1 MKTLPN
7 LQQIEILILIVKHG
21 SFRQAAKALNLSPPA
36 LTVAINHLEEKLG
49 VRLLNRSTRSLSLT
63 AVGEEFLNNIT
74 PVVNDY
80 RRVVDSLNY
89 HRLTPEGVVKV
100 NLPRIVIDLFF
111 QDYFIAFKN
120 ACPNVTLELYAT
132 DRKVNIIESGF
143 DAGIRYSQDVPKEMI
158 AIPFGEKLSL
168 IPVASPDYIREAGE
182 PDTPQSLVNFRCINR
197 CFPGGEKYRWEF
209 IGPSGE
215 LSEVAV
221 KGDLVVDADSAM
233 IQAAESGLGIAFVYQ
248 SLVTQQLSAGSL
260 VHLLPDYRYPAD
272 HFCVYYPSRKHI
284 PAPLRAFI
292 AWVMAQNKNILGQQT
307 ARHGSRPE
315 D

>member
-1 MKTLPN
+1 MKTLPD

-21 SFRQAAKALNLSPPA
+21 SFRQAARALNLSPPA
-36 LTVAINHLEEKLG
+36 LTSAINHLEEKLG

-63 AVGEEFLNNIT
+63 AVGEEFLNNMS

-100 NLPRIVIDLFF
+100 NLPRIVLDLFF
-111 QDYFIAFKN
+111 QRYFIAFKT
-120 ACPNVTLELYAT
+120 AYPDVTLELFTT

-143 DAGIRYSQDVPKEMI
+143 DAGIRYSRDVPKDMI

-168 IPVASPDYIREAGE
+168 IPVASPDYLRQAGA
-182 PDTPQSLVNFRCINR
+182 PDTPQSLINFRCINR
-197 CFPGGEKYRWEF
+197 CFPSGEKYRWEF
-209 IGPSGE
+209 ISPDGE
-215 LSEVAV
+215 PGEVAV
-221 KGDLVVDADSAM
+221 KGDLVVDSDTAM

-248 SLVTQQLSAGSL
+248 SLVSAQLNAGSL
-260 VHLLPDYRYPAD
+260 IRLLPSYRYPAD

-292 AWVMAQNKNILGQQT
+292 TWVMAQNKSIL
-307 ARHGSRPE
+307 HE
-315 D
+315 

>member
-1 MKTLPN
+1 MKTLPD

-21 SFRQAAKALNLSPPA
+21 SFRQAARALNLSPPA
-36 LTVAINHLEEKLG
+36 LTSAINHLEEKLG

-63 AVGEEFLNNIT
+63 AVGEEFLNNMT

-100 NLPRIVIDLFF
+100 NLPRIVLDLFF
-111 QDYFIAFKN
+111 QRYFIAFKT
-120 ACPNVTLELYAT
+120 AYPDVTLELFTT

-143 DAGIRYSQDVPKEMI
+143 DAGIRYSRDVPKDMI

-168 IPVASPDYIREAGE
+168 IPVASPDYLRQAGA
-182 PDTPQSLVNFRCINR
+182 PDTPQSLINFRCINR
-197 CFPGGEKYRWEF
+197 CFPSGEKYRWEF
-209 IGPSGE
+209 ISPDGE
-215 LSEVAV
+215 PGEVAV
-221 KGDLVVDADSAM
+221 KGDLVVDSDTAM

-248 SLVTQQLSAGSL
+248 SLVSAQLNAGSL
-260 VHLLPDYRYPAD
+260 IRLLPSYRYPAD

-292 AWVMAQNKNILGQQT
+292 TWVMALNKSIL
-307 ARHGSRPE
+307 HE
-315 D
+315 

>member
-1 MKTLPN
+1 MKTLPD

-21 SFRQAAKALNLSPPA
+21 SFRQAARALNLSPPA
-36 LTVAINHLEEKLG
+36 LTSAINHLEEKLG

-63 AVGEEFLNNIT
+63 AVGEEFLNNMT

-100 NLPRIVIDLFF
+100 NLPRIVLDLFF
-111 QDYFIAFKN
+111 QRYFIAFKT
-120 ACPNVTLELYAT
+120 AYPDVTLELFTT

-143 DAGIRYSQDVPKEMI
+143 DAGIRYSRDVPKDMI

-168 IPVASPDYIREAGE
+168 IPVASPDYLRQAGA
-182 PDTPQSLVNFRCINR
+182 PDTPQSLINFRCINR
-197 CFPGGEKYRWEF
+197 CFPSGEKYRWEF
-209 IGPSGE
+209 ISPDGE
-215 LSEVAV
+215 PGEVAV
-221 KGDLVVDADSAM
+221 KGDLVVDSDTAM

-248 SLVTQQLSAGSL
+248 SLVSAQLNAGSL
-260 VHLLPDYRYPAD
+260 IRLLPSYRYPAD
-272 HFCVYYPSRKHI
+272 HFCVYYPSRKRI

-292 AWVMAQNKNILGQQT
+292 TWVMAQNKSIL
-307 ARHGSRPE
+307 HE
-315 D
+315 

>member
-1 MKTLPN
+1 MKTLPD

-21 SFRQAAKALNLSPPA
+21 SFRQAARALNLSPPA
-36 LTVAINHLEEKLG
+36 LTSAINHLEEKLG

-63 AVGEEFLNNIT
+63 AVGEEFLNNMT

-80 RRVVDSLNY
+80 RRVVESLNY

-100 NLPRIVIDLFF
+100 NLPRIVLDLFF
-111 QDYFIAFKN
+111 QRYFIAFKT
-120 ACPNVTLELYAT
+120 AYPDVTLELFTT

-143 DAGIRYSQDVPKEMI
+143 DAGIRYSRDVPKDMI

-168 IPVASPDYIREAGE
+168 IPVASPDYLRQAGA
-182 PDTPQSLVNFRCINR
+182 PDTPQSLINFRCINR
-197 CFPGGEKYRWEF
+197 CFPSGEKYRWEF
-209 IGPSGE
+209 ISPDGE
-215 LSEVAV
+215 PGEVAV
-221 KGDLVVDADSAM
+221 KGDLVVDSDTAM

-248 SLVTQQLSAGSL
+248 SLVSAQLNAGSL
-260 VHLLPDYRYPAD
+260 IRLLPSYRYPAD

-292 AWVMAQNKNILGQQT
+292 TWVMAQNKSIL
-307 ARHGSRPE
+307 HE
-315 D
+315 

>member
-1 MKTLPN
+1 MKTLPD

-21 SFRQAAKALNLSPPA
+21 SFRQAARALNLSPPA
-36 LTVAINHLEEKLG
+36 LTSAINHLEEKLG

-63 AVGEEFLNNIT
+63 AVGEEFLNNMT

-100 NLPRIVIDLFF
+100 NLPRIVLDLFF
-111 QDYFIAFKN
+111 QRYFIAFKT
-120 ACPNVTLELYAT
+120 AYPDVTLELFTT

-143 DAGIRYSQDVPKEMI
+143 DAGIRYSRDVPKDMI

-168 IPVASPDYIREAGE
+168 IPVASPDYLRQAGA
-182 PDTPQSLVNFRCINR
+182 PDPPQSLINFRCINR
-197 CFPGGEKYRWEF
+197 CFPSGEKYRWEF
-209 IGPSGE
+209 ISPDGE
-215 LSEVAV
+215 PGEVAV
-221 KGDLVVDADSAM
+221 KGDLVVDSDTAM

-248 SLVTQQLSAGSL
+248 SLVSAQLNAGSL
-260 VHLLPDYRYPAD
+260 IRLLPSYRYPAD

-292 AWVMAQNKNILGQQT
+292 TWVMAQNKSIL
-307 ARHGSRPE
+307 HE
-315 D
+315 

>member
-1 MKTLPN
+1 MKTLPD

-21 SFRQAAKALNLSPPA
+21 SFRQAARALNLSPPA
-36 LTVAINHLEEKLG
+36 LTSAINHLEEKLG

-63 AVGEEFLNNIT
+63 AVGEEFLNNMT

-100 NLPRIVIDLFF
+100 NLPRIVLDLFF
-111 QDYFIAFKN
+111 QRYFIAFKT
-120 ACPNVTLELYAT
+120 AYPDVTLELFTT

-143 DAGIRYSQDVPKEMI
+143 DAGIRYSRDVPKDMI

-168 IPVASPDYIREAGE
+168 IPVASPDYLRQAGA
-182 PDTPQSLVNFRCINR
+182 PDTPQSLINFRCINR
-197 CFPGGEKYRWEF
+197 CFPSGEKYRWEF
-209 IGPSGE
+209 ISPDGE
-215 LSEVAV
+215 PGEVAV
-221 KGDLVVDADSAM
+221 KGDLVVDSDTAM

-248 SLVTQQLSAGSL
+248 SLVSAQLNAGSL
-260 VHLLPDYRYPAD
+260 IRLLPSYRYPAD

-292 AWVMAQNKNILGQQT
+292 TWVMAQNKSI
-307 ARHGSRPE
+307 HHE
-315 D
+315 

>member
-1 MKTLPN
+1 MKTLPD

-21 SFRQAAKALNLSPPA
+21 SLRQTARALNLSPPA
-36 LTVAINHLEEKLG
+36 LTSAINHLEEKLG

-63 AVGEEFLNNIT
+63 AVGEEFLNNMT
-74 PVVNDY
+74 PVMNDY

-100 NLPRIVIDLFF
+100 NLPRIVLDLFF
-111 QDYFIAFKN
+111 QRYFIAFKT
-120 ACPNVTLELYAT
+120 AYPDVTLELFTT

-143 DAGIRYSQDVPKEMI
+143 DAGIRYSRDVPKDMI

-168 IPVASPDYIREAGE
+168 IPVASPDYLRQAGA
-182 PDTPQSLVNFRCINR
+182 PDTPQSLINFRCVNR
-197 CFPGGEKYRWEF
+197 CFPSGEKYRWEF
-209 IGPSGE
+209 ISPDGE
-215 LSEVAV
+215 PGEVAV
-221 KGDLVVDADSAM
+221 KGDLVVDSDTAM

-248 SLVTQQLSAGSL
+248 SLVSAQLNAGSL
-260 VHLLPDYRYPAD
+260 IRLLPSYRYPAD

-292 AWVMAQNKNILGQQT
+292 TWVMAQNKSIL
-307 ARHGSRPE
+307 HE
-315 D
+315 

>member
-1 MKTLPN
+1 MKTLPD

-21 SFRQAAKALNLSPPA
+21 SFRQAARALNLSPPA
-36 LTVAINHLEEKLG
+36 LTSAINHLEEKLG

-63 AVGEEFLNNIT
+63 AVGEEFLNNMT

-100 NLPRIVIDLFF
+100 NLPRIVLDLFF
-111 QDYFIAFKN
+111 QRYFIAFKT
-120 ACPNVTLELYAT
+120 AYPDVTLELFTT

-143 DAGIRYSQDVPKEMI
+143 DAGIRYSRDVPKDMI

-168 IPVASPDYIREAGE
+168 IPVASPDYLRQAGA
-182 PDTPQSLVNFRCINR
+182 PDTPQSLINFRCINR
-197 CFPGGEKYRWEF
+197 CFPSGDKYRWEF
-209 IGPSGE
+209 ISPDGE
-215 LSEVAV
+215 PGEVAV
-221 KGDLVVDADSAM
+221 KGDLVVDSDTAM

-248 SLVTQQLSAGSL
+248 SLVSAQLNAGSL
-260 VHLLPDYRYPAD
+260 IRLLPSYRYPAD

-292 AWVMAQNKNILGQQT
+292 TWVMAQNKSIL
-307 ARHGSRPE
+307 HE
-315 D
+315 

>member
-1 MKTLPN
+1 MKTLPD

-21 SFRQAAKALNLSPPA
+21 SFRQAARALNLSPPA
-36 LTVAINHLEEKLG
+36 LTSAINHLEEKLG

-63 AVGEEFLNNIT
+63 AVGEEFLNNMT

-100 NLPRIVIDLFF
+100 NLPRIVLDLFF
-111 QDYFIAFKN
+111 QRYFIAFKT
-120 ACPNVTLELYAT
+120 AYPDVTLELFTT

-143 DAGIRYSQDVPKEMI
+143 DAGIRYSRDVPKDMI

-168 IPVASPDYIREAGE
+168 IPVASPDYLRQAGA
-182 PDTPQSLVNFRCINR
+182 PDTPQSLINFRCINR
-197 CFPGGEKYRWEF
+197 CFPSGEKYRWEF
-209 IGPSGE
+209 ISPDGE
-215 LSEVAV
+215 PGEVAV
-221 KGDLVVDADSAM
+221 KGDLVVDSDTAM

-248 SLVTQQLSAGSL
+248 SLVSAQLNAGSL
-260 VHLLPDYRYPAD
+260 IRLLPSYRYPAD

-284 PAPLRAFI
+284 PAPLRTFI
-292 AWVMAQNKNILGQQT
+292 TWVMAQNKSIL
-307 ARHGSRPE
+307 HE
-315 D
+315 

>member
-1 MKTLPN
+1 MKTLPD

-21 SFRQAAKALNLSPPA
+21 SFRQAARALNLSPPA
-36 LTVAINHLEEKLG
+36 LTSAINHLEEKLG

-63 AVGEEFLNNIT
+63 AVGEEFLNNMT

-100 NLPRIVIDLFF
+100 NLPRIVLDLFF
-111 QDYFIAFKN
+111 QRYFIAFKT
-120 ACPNVTLELYAT
+120 AYPDVTLELFTT

-143 DAGIRYSQDVPKEMI
+143 DAGIRYSRDVPKDMI

-168 IPVASPDYIREAGE
+168 IPVASPDYLRQAGA
-182 PDTPQSLVNFRCINR
+182 PDTPQSLINFRCINR
-197 CFPGGEKYRWEF
+197 CFPSGEKYRWEF
-209 IGPSGE
+209 ISPDGE
-215 LSEVAV
+215 PGEVAV
-221 KGDLVVDADSAM
+221 KGDLVVDSDTAM

-248 SLVTQQLSAGSL
+248 SLVSAQLNAGSL
-260 VHLLPDYRYPAD
+260 IRLLPSYRYPAD

-284 PAPLRAFI
+284 HAPLRAFI
-292 AWVMAQNKNILGQQT
+292 TWVMAQNKSIL
-307 ARHGSRPE
+307 HE
-315 D
+315 

>member
-1 MKTLPN
+1 MKTLPD

-21 SFRQAAKALNLSPPA
+21 SFRQAARALNLSPPA
-36 LTVAINHLEEKLG
+36 LTSAINHLEEKLG

-63 AVGEEFLNNIT
+63 AVGEEFLNNMT

-80 RRVVDSLNY
+80 RRVVDSMNY

-100 NLPRIVIDLFF
+100 NLPRIVLDLFF
-111 QDYFIAFKN
+111 QRYFIAFKT
-120 ACPNVTLELYAT
+120 AYPDVTLELFTT

-143 DAGIRYSQDVPKEMI
+143 DAGIRYSRDVPKDMI

-168 IPVASPDYIREAGE
+168 IPVASPDYLHEAGA

-197 CFPGGEKYRWEF
+197 CFPSGEKYRWEF
-209 IGPSGE
+209 ISPDGE
-215 LSEVAV
+215 PGEVAV
-221 KGDLVVDADSAM
+221 KGDLVVDSDTAM

-248 SLVTQQLSAGSL
+248 SLVSAQLNAGSL
-260 VHLLPDYRYPAD
+260 VRLLPSYRYPAD

-292 AWVMAQNKNILGQQT
+292 TWVMAQNKSIL
-307 ARHGSRPE
+307 HE
-315 D
+315 KMI

>member
-1 MKTLPN
+1 MKTLPD

-21 SFRQAAKALNLSPPA
+21 SFRQAARALNLSPPA
-36 LTVAINHLEEKLG
+36 LTSAINHLEEKLG

-63 AVGEEFLNNIT
+63 AVGEEFLNNMT

-89 HRLTPEGVVKV
+89 YRLTPEGVVKV
-100 NLPRIVIDLFF
+100 NLPRIVLDLFF
-111 QDYFIAFKN
+111 QRYFIAFKT
-120 ACPNVTLELYAT
+120 AYPDVTLELFTT

-143 DAGIRYSQDVPKEMI
+143 DAGIRYSRDVPKDMI

-168 IPVASPDYIREAGE
+168 IPVASPDYLRQAGA
-182 PDTPQSLVNFRCINR
+182 PDTPQSLINFRCINR
-197 CFPGGEKYRWEF
+197 CFPSGEKYRWEF
-209 IGPSGE
+209 ISPDGE
-215 LSEVAV
+215 PGEVAV
-221 KGDLVVDADSAM
+221 KGDLVVDSDTAM

-248 SLVTQQLSAGSL
+248 SLVSAQLNAGSL
-260 VHLLPDYRYPAD
+260 IRLLPSYRYPAD

-292 AWVMAQNKNILGQQT
+292 TWVMAQNKSIL
-307 ARHGSRPE
+307 HE
-315 D
+315 

>member
-1 MKTLPN
+1 MKTLPD

-21 SFRQAAKALNLSPPA
+21 SFRQAARALNLSTPA
-36 LTVAINHLEEKLG
+36 LTSAINHLEEKLG

-63 AVGEEFLNNIT
+63 AVGEEFLNNMT

-100 NLPRIVIDLFF
+100 NLPRIVLDLFF
-111 QDYFIAFKN
+111 QRYFIAFKT
-120 ACPNVTLELYAT
+120 AYPDVTLELFTT

-143 DAGIRYSQDVPKEMI
+143 DAGIRYSRDVPKDMI

-168 IPVASPDYIREAGE
+168 IPVASPDYLRQAGA
-182 PDTPQSLVNFRCINR
+182 PDTPQSLINFRCINR
-197 CFPGGEKYRWEF
+197 CFPSGEKYRWEF
-209 IGPSGE
+209 ISPDGE
-215 LSEVAV
+215 PGEVAV
-221 KGDLVVDADSAM
+221 KGDLVVDSDTAM

-248 SLVTQQLSAGSL
+248 SLVSAQLNAGSL
-260 VHLLPDYRYPAD
+260 IRLLPSYRYPAD

-292 AWVMAQNKNILGQQT
+292 TWVMAQNKSIL
-307 ARHGSRPE
+307 HE
-315 D
+315 

>member
-1 MKTLPN
+1 MKTLPD

-21 SFRQAAKALNLSPPA
+21 SFRQAARALNLSPPA
-36 LTVAINHLEEKLG
+36 LTSAINHLEEKLG

-63 AVGEEFLNNIT
+63 AVGEEFLNNMT

-100 NLPRIVIDLFF
+100 NLPRIVLDLFF
-111 QDYFIAFKN
+111 QRYFIAFKT
-120 ACPNVTLELYAT
+120 AYPDVTLELFTT

-143 DAGIRYSQDVPKEMI
+143 DAGIRYSRDVPKDMI

-168 IPVASPDYIREAGE
+168 IPVASPDYLRQAGA
-182 PDTPQSLVNFRCINR
+182 PDTPQSLINFRCINR
-197 CFPGGEKYRWEF
+197 CFPSGEKYRWEF
-209 IGPSGE
+209 ISPDGE
-215 LSEVAV
+215 PGEVAV
-221 KGDLVVDADSAM
+221 KGNLVVDSDTAM

-248 SLVTQQLSAGSL
+248 SLVSAQLNAGSL
-260 VHLLPDYRYPAD
+260 IRLLPSYRYPAD

-292 AWVMAQNKNILGQQT
+292 TWVMAQNKSIL
-307 ARHGSRPE
+307 HE
-315 D
+315 

>member
-1 MKTLPN
+1 MKTLPD

-21 SFRQAAKALNLSPPA
+21 SFRQAARALNLSPPA
-36 LTVAINHLEEKLG
+36 LTSAINHLEEKLG

-63 AVGEEFLNNIT
+63 AVGEEFLNNMT

-100 NLPRIVIDLFF
+100 NLPRIVLDLFF
-111 QDYFIAFKN
+111 QRYFIAFKT
-120 ACPNVTLELYAT
+120 AYPDVTLELFTT

-143 DAGIRYSQDVPKEMI
+143 DAGIRYSRDVPKDMI

-168 IPVASPDYIREAGE
+168 IPVASPDYLRQAGA
-182 PDTPQSLVNFRCINR
+182 PDTPQSLINFRCINR
-197 CFPGGEKYRWEF
+197 CFPSGEKYRWEF
-209 IGPSGE
+209 ISPDGE
-215 LSEVAV
+215 TGEVAV
-221 KGDLVVDADSAM
+221 KGDLVVDSDTAM

-248 SLVTQQLSAGSL
+248 SLVSAQLNAGSL
-260 VHLLPDYRYPAD
+260 IRLLPSYRYPAD

-292 AWVMAQNKNILGQQT
+292 TWVMAQNKSIL
-307 ARHGSRPE
+307 HE
-315 D
+315 

>member
-1 MKTLPN
+1 MKTLPD

-21 SFRQAAKALNLSPPA
+21 SFRQAARALNLSPPA
-36 LTVAINHLEEKLG
+36 LTSAINHLEEKLG

-63 AVGEEFLNNIT
+63 AVGEEFLNNMT

-100 NLPRIVIDLFF
+100 NLPRIVLDLSF
-111 QDYFIAFKN
+111 QRYFIAFKT
-120 ACPNVTLELYAT
+120 AYPDVTLELFTT

-143 DAGIRYSQDVPKEMI
+143 DAGIRYSRDVPKDMI

-168 IPVASPDYIREAGE
+168 IPVASPDYLRQAGA
-182 PDTPQSLVNFRCINR
+182 PDTPQSLINFRCINR
-197 CFPGGEKYRWEF
+197 CFPSGEKYRWEF
-209 IGPSGE
+209 ISPDGE
-215 LSEVAV
+215 PGEVAV
-221 KGDLVVDADSAM
+221 KGDLVVDSDTAM

-248 SLVTQQLSAGSL
+248 SLVSAQLNAGSL
-260 VHLLPDYRYPAD
+260 IRLLPSYRYPAD

-292 AWVMAQNKNILGQQT
+292 TWVMAQNKSIL
-307 ARHGSRPE
+307 HE
-315 D
+315 

>member
-1 MKTLPN
+1 MKTLPD

-21 SFRQAAKALNLSPPA
+21 SFRQAARALNLSPPA
-36 LTVAINHLEEKLG
+36 LTSAINHLEEKLG

-63 AVGEEFLNNIT
+63 AVGEEFLNNMT

-89 HRLTPEGVVKV
+89 HSLTPEGVVKV
-100 NLPRIVIDLFF
+100 NLPRIVLDLFF
-111 QDYFIAFKN
+111 QRYFIAFKT
-120 ACPNVTLELYAT
+120 AYPDVTLELFTT

-143 DAGIRYSQDVPKEMI
+143 DAGIRYSRDVPKDMI

-168 IPVASPDYIREAGE
+168 IPVASPDYLRQAGA
-182 PDTPQSLVNFRCINR
+182 PDTPQSLINFRCINR
-197 CFPGGEKYRWEF
+197 CFPSGEKYRWEF
-209 IGPSGE
+209 ISPDGE
-215 LSEVAV
+215 PGEVAV
-221 KGDLVVDADSAM
+221 KGDLVVDSDTAM

-248 SLVTQQLSAGSL
+248 SLVSAQLNAGSL
-260 VHLLPDYRYPAD
+260 IRLLPSYRYPAD

-292 AWVMAQNKNILGQQT
+292 TWVMAQNKSIL
-307 ARHGSRPE
+307 HE
-315 D
+315 

>member
-1 MKTLPN
+1 MKTLPD

-21 SFRQAAKALNLSPPA
+21 SFRQAAIALNLSPPA
-36 LTVAINHLEEKLG
+36 LTSAINHLEEKLG

-63 AVGEEFLNNIT
+63 AVGEEFLNNMT

-100 NLPRIVIDLFF
+100 NLPRIVLDLFF
-111 QDYFIAFKN
+111 QRYFIAFKT
-120 ACPNVTLELYAT
+120 AYPDVTLELFTT

-143 DAGIRYSQDVPKEMI
+143 DAGIRYSRDVPKDMI

-168 IPVASPDYIREAGE
+168 IPVASPDYLRQAGA
-182 PDTPQSLVNFRCINR
+182 PDTPQSLINFRCINR
-197 CFPGGEKYRWEF
+197 CFPSGEKYRWEF
-209 IGPSGE
+209 ISPDGE
-215 LSEVAV
+215 PGEVAV
-221 KGDLVVDADSAM
+221 KGDLVVDSDTAM

-248 SLVTQQLSAGSL
+248 SLVSAQLNAGSL
-260 VHLLPDYRYPAD
+260 IRLLPSYRYPAD

-292 AWVMAQNKNILGQQT
+292 TWVMAQNKSIL
-307 ARHGSRPE
+307 HE
-315 D
+315 

>member
-1 MKTLPN
+1 MKTLPD
-7 LQQIEILILIVKHG
+7 LQQIEISILIVKHG
-21 SFRQAAKALNLSPPA
+21 SFRQAARALNLSPPA
-36 LTVAINHLEEKLG
+36 LTSAINHLEEKLG

-63 AVGEEFLNNIT
+63 AVGEEFLNNMT

-100 NLPRIVIDLFF
+100 NLPRIVLDLFF
-111 QDYFIAFKN
+111 QRYFIAFKT
-120 ACPNVTLELYAT
+120 AYPDVTLELFTT

-143 DAGIRYSQDVPKEMI
+143 DAGIRYSRDVPKDMI

-168 IPVASPDYIREAGE
+168 IPVASPDYLRQAGA
-182 PDTPQSLVNFRCINR
+182 PDTPQSLINFRCINR
-197 CFPGGEKYRWEF
+197 CFPSGEKYRWEF
-209 IGPSGE
+209 ISPDGE
-215 LSEVAV
+215 PGEVAV
-221 KGDLVVDADSAM
+221 KGDLVVDSDTAM

-248 SLVTQQLSAGSL
+248 SLVSAQLNAGSL
-260 VHLLPDYRYPAD
+260 IRLLPSYRYPAD

-292 AWVMAQNKNILGQQT
+292 TWVMAQNKSIL
-307 ARHGSRPE
+307 HE
-315 D
+315 

>member
-1 MKTLPN
+1 MKTLPD

-21 SFRQAAKALNLSPPA
+21 SFRQAARALNLSPPA
-36 LTVAINHLEEKLG
+36 LTSAINHLEEKLG

-63 AVGEEFLNNIT
+63 AVGEEFLNNMT

-100 NLPRIVIDLFF
+100 NLPRIVLDLFF
-111 QDYFIAFKN
+111 QRYFIAFKT
-120 ACPNVTLELYAT
+120 AYPDVTLELFTT

-143 DAGIRYSQDVPKEMI
+143 DAGIRYSRDVPKDMI

-168 IPVASPDYIREAGE
+168 IPVASPDYLRQAGA
-182 PDTPQSLVNFRCINR
+182 PDTPQSLINFRCINR
-197 CFPGGEKYRWEF
+197 CFPSGEKYRWEF
-209 IGPSGE
+209 ISPDGE
-215 LSEVAV
+215 PGEVAV
-221 KGDLVVDADSAM
+221 TGDLVVDSDTAM

-248 SLVTQQLSAGSL
+248 SLVSAQLNAGSL
-260 VHLLPDYRYPAD
+260 IRLLPSYRYPAD

-292 AWVMAQNKNILGQQT
+292 TWVMAQNKSIL
-307 ARHGSRPE
+307 HE
-315 D
+315 

>member
-1 MKTLPN
+1 MKTLPD
-7 LQQIEILILIVKHG
+7 LQQIEILTLIVKHG
-21 SFRQAAKALNLSPPA
+21 SFRQAARALNLSPPA
-36 LTVAINHLEEKLG
+36 LTSAINHLEEKLG

-63 AVGEEFLNNIT
+63 AVGEEFLNNMT

-100 NLPRIVIDLFF
+100 NLPRIVLDLFF
-111 QDYFIAFKN
+111 QRYFIAFKT
-120 ACPNVTLELYAT
+120 AYPDVTLELFTT

-143 DAGIRYSQDVPKEMI
+143 DAGIRYSRDVPKDMI

-168 IPVASPDYIREAGE
+168 IPVASPDYLRQAGA
-182 PDTPQSLVNFRCINR
+182 PDTPQSLINFRCINR
-197 CFPGGEKYRWEF
+197 CFPSGEKYRWEF
-209 IGPSGE
+209 ISPDGE
-215 LSEVAV
+215 PGEVAV
-221 KGDLVVDADSAM
+221 KGDLVVDSDTAM

-248 SLVTQQLSAGSL
+248 SLVSAQLNAGSL
-260 VHLLPDYRYPAD
+260 IRLLPSYRYPAD

-292 AWVMAQNKNILGQQT
+292 TWVMAQNKSIL
-307 ARHGSRPE
+307 HE
-315 D
+315 

>member
-1 MKTLPN
+1 MKTLPD

-21 SFRQAAKALNLSPPA
+21 SFRQAARALNLSPPA
-36 LTVAINHLEEKLG
+36 LTSAINHLEEKLG

-63 AVGEEFLNNIT
+63 AVGEEFLNNMT

-100 NLPRIVIDLFF
+100 NLPRIVLDLFF
-111 QDYFIAFKN
+111 QRYFIAFKT
-120 ACPNVTLELYAT
+120 AYPDVTLELFTT

-143 DAGIRYSQDVPKEMI
+143 DAGIRYSRDVPKDMI

-168 IPVASPDYIREAGE
+168 IPVASPDYLRQAGA
-182 PDTPQSLVNFRCINR
+182 PDTPQSLINFRCINR
-197 CFPGGEKYRWEF
+197 CFPSGEKYRWEF
-209 IGPSGE
+209 ISPDGE
-215 LSEVAV
+215 PGEVAV
-221 KGDLVVDADSAM
+221 KGDLVVDSDTAM

-248 SLVTQQLSAGSL
+248 SLVSAQLNVGSL
-260 VHLLPDYRYPAD
+260 IRLLPSYRYPAD

-292 AWVMAQNKNILGQQT
+292 TWVMAQNKSIL
-307 ARHGSRPE
+307 HE
-315 D
+315 

>member
-1 MKTLPN
+1 MKTLPD

-21 SFRQAAKALNLSPPA
+21 SFRQAARALNLSPPA
-36 LTVAINHLEEKLG
+36 LTSAINHLEEKLG

-63 AVGEEFLNNIT
+63 AVGEEFLNNMT
-74 PVVNDY
+74 PVMNDY

-100 NLPRIVIDLFF
+100 NLPRIVLDLFF
-111 QDYFIAFKN
+111 QRYFIAFKT
-120 ACPNVTLELYAT
+120 AYPDVTLELFTT

-143 DAGIRYSQDVPKEMI
+143 DAGIRYSRDVPKDMI

-168 IPVASPDYIREAGE
+168 IPVASPDYLRQAGA
-182 PDTPQSLVNFRCINR
+182 PDTPQSLINFRCINR
-197 CFPGGEKYRWEF
+197 CFPSGEKYRWEF
-209 IGPSGE
+209 ISPDGE
-215 LSEVAV
+215 PGEVAV
-221 KGDLVVDADSAM
+221 KGDLVVDSDTAM

-248 SLVTQQLSAGSL
+248 SLVSAQLNAGSL
-260 VHLLPDYRYPAD
+260 IRLLPSYRYPAD

-292 AWVMAQNKNILGQQT
+292 TWVMAQNKSIL
-307 ARHGSRPE
+307 HE
-315 D
+315 

>member
-1 MKTLPN
+1 MKTLPD

-21 SFRQAAKALNLSPPA
+21 SFRQAARALNLSPPA
-36 LTVAINHLEEKLG
+36 LTSAINHLEEKLG

-63 AVGEEFLNNIT
+63 AVGEEFLNNMT

-100 NLPRIVIDLFF
+100 NLPRIVLDLFF
-111 QDYFIAFKN
+111 QRYFIAFKT
-120 ACPNVTLELYAT
+120 AYPDVTLELFTT

-143 DAGIRYSQDVPKEMI
+143 DAGIRYSRDVPKDMI

-168 IPVASPDYIREAGE
+168 IPVASPDYLRQAGA
-182 PDTPQSLVNFRCINR
+182 PDTPQSLINFRCINR
-197 CFPGGEKYRWEF
+197 CFPSGEKYRWEF
-209 IGPSGE
+209 ISPDGE
-215 LSEVAV
+215 PGEVAV
-221 KGDLVVDADSAM
+221 KGDLVVDSDTAM

-248 SLVTQQLSAGSL
+248 SLVSAQLNAGSL
-260 VHLLPDYRYPAD
+260 IRLLPSYHYPAD

-292 AWVMAQNKNILGQQT
+292 TWVMAQNKSIL
-307 ARHGSRPE
+307 HE
-315 D
+315 

>member
-1 MKTLPN
+1 MKTLPD

-21 SFRQAAKALNLSPPA
+21 SFRQAARALNLSPPA
-36 LTVAINHLEEKLG
+36 LTSAINHLEEKLG

-63 AVGEEFLNNIT
+63 AVGEEFLNNMT

-100 NLPRIVIDLFF
+100 NLPRIVLDLFF
-111 QDYFIAFKN
+111 QRYFIAFKT
-120 ACPNVTLELYAT
+120 AYPDVTLELFTT

-143 DAGIRYSQDVPKEMI
+143 DAGIRYSRDVPKDMI

-168 IPVASPDYIREAGE
+168 IPVASPDYLRHAGA
-182 PDTPQSLVNFRCINR
+182 PDTPQSLINFRCINR
-197 CFPGGEKYRWEF
+197 CFPSGEKYRWEF
-209 IGPSGE
+209 ISPDGE
-215 LSEVAV
+215 PGEVAV
-221 KGDLVVDADSAM
+221 KGDLVVDSDTAM

-248 SLVTQQLSAGSL
+248 SLVSAQLNAGSL
-260 VHLLPDYRYPAD
+260 IRLLPSYRYPAD

-292 AWVMAQNKNILGQQT
+292 TWVMAQNKSIL
-307 ARHGSRPE
+307 HE
-315 D
+315 

>member
-1 MKTLPN
+1 MKTLPD

-21 SFRQAAKALNLSPPA
+21 SFRQAASALNLSPPA
-36 LTVAINHLEEKLG
+36 LTSAINHLEEKLG

-63 AVGEEFLNNIT
+63 AVGEEFLNNMT
-74 PVVNDY
+74 PVMNDY

-100 NLPRIVIDLFF
+100 NLPRIVLDLFF
-111 QDYFIAFKN
+111 QRYFIAFKT
-120 ACPNVTLELYAT
+120 AYPDVTLELFTT

-143 DAGIRYSQDVPKEMI
+143 DAGIRYSRDVPKDMI

-168 IPVASPDYIREAGE
+168 IPVASPDYLRQAGA
-182 PDTPQSLVNFRCINR
+182 PDTPQSLINFRCINR
-197 CFPGGEKYRWEF
+197 CFPSGEKYRWEF
-209 IGPSGE
+209 ISPDGE
-215 LSEVAV
+215 PGEVAV
-221 KGDLVVDADSAM
+221 KGDLVVDSDTAM

-248 SLVTQQLSAGSL
+248 SLVSAQLNAGSL
-260 VHLLPDYRYPAD
+260 IRLLPSYRYPAD

-292 AWVMAQNKNILGQQT
+292 TWVMAQNKSIL
-307 ARHGSRPE
+307 HE
-315 D
+315 

>member
-1 MKTLPN
+1 MKTLPD

-21 SFRQAAKALNLSPPA
+21 SFRQAARALNLSPPA
-36 LTVAINHLEEKLG
+36 LTSAINHLEEKLG

-63 AVGEEFLNNIT
+63 AVGEEFLNNMT

-100 NLPRIVIDLFF
+100 NLPRIVLDLFF
-111 QDYFIAFKN
+111 QRYFIAFKT
-120 ACPNVTLELYAT
+120 AYPDVTLELFTT

-143 DAGIRYSQDVPKEMI
+143 DAGIRYSRDVPKDMI

-168 IPVASPDYIREAGE
+168 IPVASPDYLSQAGA
-182 PDTPQSLVNFRCINR
+182 PDTPQSLINFRCINR
-197 CFPGGEKYRWEF
+197 CFPSGEKYRWEF
-209 IGPSGE
+209 ISPDGE
-215 LSEVAV
+215 PGEVAV
-221 KGDLVVDADSAM
+221 KGDLVVDSDTAM

-248 SLVTQQLSAGSL
+248 SLVSAQLNAGSL
-260 VHLLPDYRYPAD
+260 IRLLPSYRYPAD

-292 AWVMAQNKNILGQQT
+292 TWVMAQNKSIL
-307 ARHGSRPE
+307 HE
-315 D
+315 

>member
-1 MKTLPN
+1 MKTLPD

-21 SFRQAAKALNLSPPA
+21 SFRQAARALNLSPPA
-36 LTVAINHLEEKLG
+36 LTSAINHLEEKLG

-63 AVGEEFLNNIT
+63 AVGEEFLNNMT

-100 NLPRIVIDLFF
+100 NLPRIVLDLFF
-111 QDYFIAFKN
+111 QRYFIAFKT
-120 ACPNVTLELYAT
+120 AYPDVTLELFTT

-143 DAGIRYSQDVPKEMI
+143 DAGIRYSRDVPKDMI

-168 IPVASPDYIREAGE
+168 IPVASPDYLRQAGA
-182 PDTPQSLVNFRCINR
+182 PDTPQSLINFRCINR
-197 CFPGGEKYRWEF
+197 CFPSGEKYRWEF
-209 IGPSGE
+209 ISPDDEPG
-215 LSEVAV
+215 EVAV
-221 KGDLVVDADSAM
+221 KGDLVVDSDTAM

-248 SLVTQQLSAGSL
+248 SLVSAQLNAGSL
-260 VHLLPDYRYPAD
+260 IRLLPSYRYPAD

-292 AWVMAQNKNILGQQT
+292 TWVMAQNKSIL
-307 ARHGSRPE
+307 HE
-315 D
+315 